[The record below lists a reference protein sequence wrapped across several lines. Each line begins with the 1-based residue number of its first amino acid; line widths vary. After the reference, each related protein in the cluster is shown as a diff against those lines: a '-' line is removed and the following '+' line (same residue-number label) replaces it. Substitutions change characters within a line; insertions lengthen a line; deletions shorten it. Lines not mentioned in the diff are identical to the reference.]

1 MFTIVPQK
9 PKIANADADDI
20 LNDHERSVF
29 MFSISFVVD

>member
-9 PKIANADADDI
+9 PKIANADDI